1 MLFKFEVTMTA
12 LKENIRGACNIID
25 IACPDIS
32 KQYLT
37 YGLVSIYKHVAL
49 FYYLV

>member
-12 LKENIRGACNIID
+12 LKENIRWACNVFE

-49 FYYLV
+49 FYYLG